1 MTNSRPFRVRLP
13 QVYLSLQHYAVR
25 SFLLELGWEEFTD
38 WMICP
43 YVHTEVGEYE
53 VWFSDIGKATY
64 FKLSFVL

>member
-13 QVYLSLQHYAVR
+13 QVYLPLQHYAVR
-25 SFLLELGWEEFTD
+25 CFLLELGWEEFTD

-43 YVHTEVGEYE
+43 YAHTEVGDYE